1 MEKESHL
8 LRPWPGRMMTSAPL
22 LAPALAMLCACAA
35 VDVSPWLWAFCACW
49 VLLPCLFRMPA
60 MSLLAVALAVWAG
73 GCLLDYGR
81 QYGSLAVEEGGRFA
95 AEGSVD
101 AISGRSVLFR
111 PHGAKWLYTVSSLEK
126 ELPLEPGKRYR
137 LEGEVYSLNPPCGPG
152 LFDRERWGYL
162 HRVVAGVR
170 LERFSELGLGDWRSR
185 FLAASLNLR
194 EEAAGLLK
202 QGAPPDDEAR
212 QVMVSAVLGD
222 KTTARPETMVS
233 FMESGCMHVFAV
245 SGMHVGLAAM
255 LILGLLRL
263 LLIRPPVARL
273 ACIPLLAL
281 YVFVTGM
288 SVSALRALI
297 MAVVWL
303 LASVLRRKG
312 HPANILAL
320 AFIVL
325 CFVDPLQVF
334 QPGFQL
340 SFCVFAV
347 IVCIVAYMNREKPL
361 WRPDPFIPPRI
372 YNARERG
379 LVWLEKA
386 CRGTLLVSVG
396 AWLMSI
402 PLTAWHFGTWNL
414 YAPFTNIC
422 LALLVPFLMGISL
435 FGLMFAWC
443 PWALSVCNAAAAW
456 LAGSM
461 LGVTQFA
468 AALPCSYLPAR
479 LPAQENGAVVVPMQK
494 NAWSVVISN
503 PALVVDTGTENTVR
517 YTLLPILKYLH
528 IQPSGVMT
536 TRNGKP
542 ERAGVEVLLQE
553 YPGIQNWGR
562 GAQHSAKEWV
572 LRPGNRVSTA
582 DLPEPLPTGVH
593 QDRSPVLAW
602 TCRGRRVLLVGN
614 AGFSTLARAEETE
627 RADVL
632 IIGHH
637 PRDPV
642 SSAAWIRETGARTV
656 IFTTEWGCPVPEGVA
671 VYRLPETGALYLKAE
686 EDGVTVT

>member
-8 LRPWPGRMMTSAPL
+8 LRPWPERMMASAPL

-101 AISGRSVLFR
+101 AVSGRSVLFR

-137 LEGEVYSLNPPCGPG
+137 LEGEVYSLKPPCGPG

-170 LERFSELGLGDWRSR
+170 LERFSELGPGDWRSR

-263 LLIRPPVARL
+263 LLIRPSVARL

-303 LASVLRRKG
+303 LASVCAGRG
-312 HPANILAL
+312 IPPT
-320 AFIVL
+320 FW
-325 CFVDPLQVF
+325 
-334 QPGFQL
+334 
-340 SFCVFAV
+340 
-347 IVCIVAYMNREKPL
+347 L
-361 WRPDPFIPPRI
+361 WR
-372 YNARERG
+372 
-379 LVWLEKA
+379 
-386 CRGTLLVSVG
+386 
-396 AWLMSI
+396 
-402 PLTAWHFGTWNL
+402 
-414 YAPFTNIC
+414 
-422 LALLVPFLMGISL
+422 
-435 FGLMFAWC
+435 
-443 PWALSVCNAAAAW
+443 LSCCA
-456 LAGSM
+456 S
-461 LGVTQFA
+461 
-468 AALPCSYLPAR
+468 
-479 LPAQENGAVVVPMQK
+479 
-494 NAWSVVISN
+494 
-503 PALVVDTGTENTVR
+503 
-517 YTLLPILKYLH
+517 
-528 IQPSGVMT
+528 
-536 TRNGKP
+536 
-542 ERAGVEVLLQE
+542 
-553 YPGIQNWGR
+553 
-562 GAQHSAKEWV
+562 
-572 LRPGNRVSTA
+572 
-582 DLPEPLPTGVH
+582 
-593 QDRSPVLAW
+593 
-602 TCRGRRVLLVGN
+602 
-614 AGFSTLARAEETE
+614 
-627 RADVL
+627 
-632 IIGHH
+632 
-637 PRDPV
+637 
-642 SSAAWIRETGARTV
+642 WIRSRFSSRGSSFLSA
-656 IFTTEWGCPVPEGVA
+656 C
-671 VYRLPETGALYLKAE
+671 LP
-686 EDGVTVT
+686 

>member
-1 MEKESHL
+1 
-8 LRPWPGRMMTSAPL
+8 MMASAPL

-101 AISGRSVLFR
+101 AVSGRSVLFR

-137 LEGEVYSLNPPCGPG
+137 LEGEVYSLKPPCGPG

-170 LERFSELGLGDWRSR
+170 LERFSELGPGDWRSR

-263 LLIRPPVARL
+263 LLIRPSVARL

-686 EDGVTVT
+686 EDGVTVTPWKGTERRTR

>member
-1 MEKESHL
+1 
-8 LRPWPGRMMTSAPL
+8 
-22 LAPALAMLCACAA
+22 
-35 VDVSPWLWAFCACW
+35 
-49 VLLPCLFRMPA
+49 MP
-60 MSLLAVALAVWAG
+60 SVA
-73 GCLLDYGR
+73 
-81 QYGSLAVEEGGRFA
+81 GSLP
-95 AEGSVD
+95 D
-101 AISGRSVLFR
+101 
-111 PHGAKWLYTVSSLEK
+111 
-126 ELPLEPGKRYR
+126 
-137 LEGEVYSLNPPCGPG
+137 
-152 LFDRERWGYL
+152 GY
-162 HRVVAGVR
+162 
-170 LERFSELGLGDWRSR
+170 F
-185 FLAASLNLR
+185 
-194 EEAAGLLK
+194 
-202 QGAPPDDEAR
+202 
-212 QVMVSAVLGD
+212 
-222 KTTARPETMVS
+222 
-233 FMESGCMHVFAV
+233 
-245 SGMHVGLAAM
+245 
-255 LILGLLRL
+255 
-263 LLIRPPVARL
+263 
-273 ACIPLLAL
+273 
-281 YVFVTGM
+281 
-288 SVSALRALI
+288 
-297 MAVVWL
+297 
-303 LASVLRRKG
+303 
-312 HPANILAL
+312 
-320 AFIVL
+320 
-325 CFVDPLQVF
+325 
-334 QPGFQL
+334 
-340 SFCVFAV
+340 
-347 IVCIVAYMNREKPL
+347 
-361 WRPDPFIPPRI
+361 
-372 YNARERG
+372 
-379 LVWLEKA
+379 
-386 CRGTLLVSVG
+386 
-396 AWLMSI
+396 
-402 PLTAWHFGTWNL
+402 
-414 YAPFTNIC
+414 
-422 LALLVPFLMGISL
+422 L

-637 PRDPV
+637 PRGPV
-642 SSAAWIRETGARTV
+642 NAAWIGKPGPDSHFHDGMGMPRAGRRA
-656 IFTTEWGCPVPEGVA
+656 VPAAGN
-671 VYRLPETGALYLKAE
+671 GALYLKAE
-686 EDGVTVT
+686 EDGVTVA